1 MKKLLVII
9 TKAPYGTTAA
19 AEGFRAA
26 IGLAGMDINTTIVL
40 INDAVFAALKGQN
53 PKAIGMKA
61 LSEVIESAREY
72 GARTLV
78 DSESL
83 RKRGI
88 EKDELVNIEIIDTE
102 GLADLVHEVNAAIR
116 F

>member
-1 MKKLLVII
+1 MKKVLIII
-9 TKAPYGTTAA
+9 TKAPYGTSAA

-26 IGLAGMDINTTIVL
+26 IGIAGMDVDTTIVL
-40 INDAVFAALKGQN
+40 TDDAVFAALKGQN
-53 PKAIGMKA
+53 PEALGMKA
-61 LSEVIESAREY
+61 LSEVIESAKEY

-88 EKDELVNIEIIDTE
+88 ERDELVNVEIIDTE
-102 GLADLVHEVNAAIR
+102 GFADLVHDVDGAIR

>member
-1 MKKLLVII
+1 MKKLLVMI
-9 TKAPYGTTAA
+9 TKAPYGTAA
-19 AEGFRAA
+19 TAEGFRVA
-26 IGLAGMDINTTIVL
+26 IGLAGMGIDTTIVL
-40 INDAVFAALKGQN
+40 TDDAVFAALKGQN
-53 PKAIGMKA
+53 PKTIGMKP
-61 LSEVIESAREY
+61 LNEVIESAIEY

-88 EKDELVNIEIIDTE
+88 EKNELVSIEVIDTQ
-102 GLADLVHEVNAAIR
+102 GLADLLHGVDAAIR